1 MVKLNHITHKIVLF
15 IAQASILA
23 MVAIV
28 TLTVI
33 LRYCFNT
40 GLSWAEGSAAPAG
53 DGVRLIACAIGV
65 RDHMHVAVNAIYNKF
80 PVGGKVRKAL
90 DVLTDVVVLLC
101 GMFMLYSGG
110 ARTIKLF
117 GLPGVLPITG
127 ISTAWQYLP
136 IPVAGFVMSF
146 DSILFL
152 TGIISRDDLLYSEPE
167 VDFTD
172 EAAVAAM
179 TKEAERNDDRDVGRS
194 GFDRR
199 IVLLLLMRVPISFA
213 MLLATLGSALVTG
226 NELLRSRS
234 ADGGRREQLS
244 LLSIPFFHR
253 DGRIYERGRHFRKDC
268 RSGESGGRRFRGG
281 LAYVNVLDSMFFG
294 GISGSAVADVP
305 RWARSS
311 SR

>member
-1 MVKLNHITHKIVLF
+1 MKNVQNALRKVLVPLNHFVHRIVLL
-15 IAQASILA
+15 IAQISMMA

-28 TLTVI
+28 TLTVV

-40 GLSWAEGSAAPAG
+40 GLSWAEEVP
-53 DGVRLIACAIGV
+53 RLLVTLFAFIACAIGV
-65 RDHMHVAVNAIYNKF
+65 RDHLHVAVNAVYNQL
-80 PVGGKVRKAL
+80 PVGGKARKAL

-101 GMFMLYSGG
+101 GLFMLYSGG

-152 TGIISRDDLLYSEPE
+152 TGIISRDDLLYPEPE

-179 TKEAERNDDRDVGRS
+179 TKEAE
-194 GFDRR
+194 
-199 IVLLLLMRVPISFA
+199 
-213 MLLATLGSALVTG
+213 
-226 NELLRSRS
+226 
-234 ADGGRREQLS
+234 
-244 LLSIPFFHR
+244 
-253 DGRIYERGRHFRKDC
+253 KK
-268 RSGESGGRRFRGG
+268 
-281 LAYVNVLDSMFFG
+281 
-294 GISGSAVADVP
+294 
-305 RWARSS
+305 
-311 SR
+311 